1 MLLLYIYTHTNLYTQ
16 TSALTKR
23 KRKTRVVV
31 ILIPC
36 SFFFV
41 SLYYRSER
49 NFNSRKKERK
59 KQKFECKHV
68 LCDWIGLKGMK
79 QQIIQEKKER
89 KSGASLIKSPIL
101 KQ

>member
-1 MLLLYIYTHTNLYTQ
+1 MLLLYIYTHIQNLYTQ

-49 NFNSRKKERK
+49 NFNSRKK
-59 KQKFECKHV
+59 KQENLSVNMCCG
-68 LCDWIGLKGMK
+68 LDWIERNEIANNIGKK
-79 QQIIQEKKER
+79 KKE
-89 KSGASLIKSPIL
+89 KAAHL
-101 KQ
+101 